1 MLPPECCR
9 RARGA
14 LWRKAP
20 ERIRSIP
27 CAKAVRCARAAIAP
41 THVEH
46 KERRSARAR
55 SAMSGTRNAKYC
67 AKLVSAVELLL
78 SAALS
83 RSAQLS
89 GDKRLSCSR
98 EWSQNLTAPRKPRR
112 KAETVPAALEARLTS
127 PPGGLHATD
136 SSPHVTVRSSSGR
149 GAVGAATAVYR
160 NSYLIKIQILKV
172 RHNSARRQSE
182 QGRGR
187 DGRGRA
193 RGPARFNLHGSS
205 VCPRPPSPPA
215 HQCAAGAGARRVAD
229 AMRASS
235 RPAWGTRHE

>member
-1 MLPPECCR
+1 MGRATQNTAPSSCR
-9 RARGA
+9 
-14 LWRKAP
+14 L
-20 ERIRSIP
+20 SSS
-27 CAKAVRCARAAIAP
+27 C
-41 THVEH
+41 T
-46 KERRSARAR
+46 RRP
-55 SAMSGTRNAKYC
+55 
-67 AKLVSAVELLL
+67 
-78 SAALS
+78 SAAS
-83 RSAQLS
+83 
-89 GDKRLSCSR
+89 RLSCSR
-98 EWSQNLTAPRKPRR
+98 EWSQMITPTAPRKPMR
-112 KAETVPAALEARLTS
+112 KAETVPAALGLDSRHPARWTS
-127 PPGGLHATD
+127 RHRLVTARHGPVVERSRCGHCHALRC
-136 SSPHVTVRSSSGR
+136 VQK
-149 GAVGAATAVYR
+149 
-160 NSYLIKIQILKV
+160 LFIKIQILKV